1 MDLEARLRAFAAVAR
16 RRSFSAAARE
26 LRISQPAVSK
36 HVADIERRLGV
47 RLVERRA
54 RGGELTAAGAFLA
67 DYVLRAEALLA
78 QAARGVTEFRQP
90 PTGSLTIAA
99 SGVPATYLLP
109 EVAIA
114 FQRAHPGVRVSIVSA
129 PSAQTMDTLRA
140 HRAEFGVVGGFAA
153 APEIEAEPLV
163 EEEIV
168 VVGPPRYAGR
178 RLSRRDAEAATW
190 IVPREGAAFRAAVE
204 AAWADLGITPA
215 HRLELPTVE
224 GVKLAVARGDGVA
237 GFSRF
242 AVEEELRRGSLALLR
257 LRGWNVRRTISI
269 VRPRGGVLTPSAR
282 EFVAMLR
289 ARWSRAPALAQ
300 RRGTRRRPR
309 ASGQPRHAQGRSGPV
324 SKAGGA

>member
-16 RRSFSAAARE
+16 KRSFSAAARE
-26 LRISQPAVSK
+26 LRISQPAISK
-36 HVADIERRLGV
+36 HVADIERHLGV

-90 PTGSLTIAA
+90 PTGLLTIAA

-114 FQRAHPGVRVSIVSA
+114 FQRAHPGVRVSIVTA
-129 PSAQTMDTLRA
+129 PSAQTMETLRA
-140 HRAEFGVVGGFAA
+140 HRADFGVVGGFAA

-163 EEEIV
+163 EEDIV
-168 VVGPPRYAGR
+168 VVGPPQYAGR

-190 IVPREGAAFRAAVE
+190 IVQPQGSAFQAAVE

-215 HRLELPTVE
+215 RRLLLPTLE
-224 GVKLAVARGDGVA
+224 GLKLAVARGA
-237 GFSRF
+237 GIAGCSRF
-242 AVEEELRRGSLALLR
+242 AVEAELRRGSLALLR
-257 LRGWNVRRTISI
+257 IPGWNLRRTISI
-269 VRPRGGVLTPSAR
+269 VRPRDTVLTPSAR
-282 EFVAMLR
+282 EFVALLR
-289 ARWSRAPALAQ
+289 ARWSRPP
-300 RRGTRRRPR
+300 TRRRAPR
-309 ASGQPRHAQGRSGPV
+309 RRI
-324 SKAGGA
+324 GARQRGISD

>member
-1 MDLEARLRAFAAVAR
+1 MDLEARLRAFAAVSR

-26 LRISQPAVSK
+26 LGISQPAVSK

-47 RLVERRA
+47 RLIERGR
-54 RGGELTAAGAFLA
+54 RGAELTAAGAFLA
-67 DYVLRAEALLA
+67 NYVLRAEALLA

-90 PTGSLTIAA
+90 PTGLLTIAA

-114 FQRAHPGVRVSIVSA
+114 FQRAHPGVRVSILTA
-129 PSAQTMDTLRA
+129 PSAQTMEVLRA
-140 HRAEFGVVGGFAA
+140 HRADFGVVGGFAA

-168 VVGPPRYAGR
+168 VVGSPRQYTGR

-204 AAWADLGITPA
+204 AAWDDLGVTPA

-242 AVEEELRRGSLALLR
+242 SVEEELRRGSLVLLR
-257 LRGWNVRRTISI
+257 LRGWRVRRTISI

-289 ARWSRAPALAQ
+289 ARWSRAPAN
-300 RRGTRRRPR
+300 RRRNQR
-309 ASGQPRHAQGRSGPV
+309 AMKSRT
-324 SKAGGA
+324 

>member
-1 MDLEARLRAFAAVAR
+1 MDLEARLRAFAALAR

-36 HVADIERRLGV
+36 HIADIEKRLGV
-47 RLVERRA
+47 RLIERRP
-54 RGGELTAAGAFLA
+54 RGGELTPAGEFLA
-67 DYVLRAEALLA
+67 NHVLRAEALLV
-78 QAARGVTEFRQP
+78 QAARTVTEFREQ

-109 EVAIA
+109 EIA
-114 FQRAHPGVRVSIVSA
+114 LTFQRAYPNVRLRIVSA

-140 HRAEFGVVGGFAA
+140 HHAELAVVGGFAA
-153 APEIEAEPLV
+153 APELEAEPLV

-168 VVGPPRYAGR
+168 VVAAPRLAR
-178 RLSRRDAEAATW
+178 QRWSRREAEAATW
-190 IVPREGAAFRAAVE
+190 IMQPAGSAFQAAVE

-215 HRLELPTVE
+215 RRLELPTLE

-242 AVEEELRRGSLALLR
+242 AVEAEVQRGALRVLR

-269 VRPRGGVLTPSAR
+269 VYPRGGALTPSAR
-282 EFVAMLR
+282 EFVALLR
-289 ARWSRAPALAQ
+289 ARWGRGRRAPD
-300 RRGTRRRPR
+300 R
-309 ASGQPRHAQGRSGPV
+309 
-324 SKAGGA
+324 

>member
-26 LRISQPAVSK
+26 LRISQPAVSR
-36 HVADIERRLGV
+36 HVADIERHLGV

-78 QAARGVTEFRQP
+78 QAARSVTNFRRP

-99 SGVPATYLLP
+99 SGVPATYLLA
-109 EVAIA
+109 EVAVGV
-114 FQRAHPGVRVSIVSA
+114 QRTYSGGRVRIVPA
-129 PSAQTMDTLRA
+129 PSAQTMDALRA

-163 EEEIV
+163 EEDIV
-168 VVGPPRYAGR
+168 VVGSPRYAGR

-190 IVPREGAAFRAAVE
+190 IMQPQGSALQAAVE

-215 HRLELPTVE
+215 RRLELPTME

-237 GFSRF
+237 GFSWF
-242 AVEEELRRGSLALLR
+242 AVEAELRRGSLALLR

-269 VRPRGGVLTPSAR
+269 VRPRDGVLTPSAR

-289 ARWSRAPALAQ
+289 ARWGRPAARRRAP
-300 RRGTRRRPR
+300 RR
-309 ASGQPRHAQGRSGPV
+309 
-324 SKAGGA
+324 